1 MTNSKDTLTK
11 GVKSRLIIEAKYLRI
26 EYKIAK
32 EKENLSYL
40 KQLLKMRY
48 QISEV
53 IENDAYKKLFK

>member
-11 GVKSRLIIEAKYLRI
+11 GVKSRLIIEAKYLRR
-26 EYKIAK
+26 ECKIAK

-48 QISEV
+48 QINEV